1 MSFANVTFFGVGA
14 YGVSLPLYSVGTNWS
29 ALVIEFIAAAAR
41 ALAIGLFSLR
51 VQPIFFAMRRR
62 RSLTPFNVFASQPS
76 GRPWRGRPLRFPEAL
91 QLGPNLVKDKALG
104 VVITGKI

>member
-1 MSFANVTFFGVGA
+1 VSFANVTFFGVGA

-51 VQPIFFAMRRR
+51 AQPIFFAMRRR
-62 RSLTPFNVFASQPS
+62 RSLTPFNVFASQLS
-76 GRPWRGRPLRFPEAL
+76 GDRGEDGR
-91 QLGPNLVKDKALG
+91 
-104 VVITGKI
+104 

>member
-1 MSFANVTFFGVGA
+1 
-14 YGVSLPLYSVGTNWS
+14 
-29 ALVIEFIAAAAR
+29 VIEFIAAAAR

-62 RSLTPFNVFASQPS
+62 RSLRPS
-76 GRPWRGRPLRFPEAL
+76 TCSLRSSRVTVSRTAAKVPEVL
-91 QLGPNLVKDKALG
+91 QLGPNLVKDKAALG